1 MKKIVLF
8 FAILLS
14 GVSFS
19 QSINDYKYAII
30 PDKFVFLKNNNEY
43 NLNVLTKSYFEKI
56 GFQAFLESDNLPLEA
71 MDKCNAVFISA
82 LENNSTFM
90 TKIRIVVKDC
100 KGSVL
105 ATSEEATTR
114 EKDYAVAYNE
124 VFRKA
129 LISLDKLNYSYAPKV
144 VSKVIA
150 TKPIENSVV
159 SNAPI
164 ENFGIDTVIEKNT
177 TQIAEVYSEMQTI
190 TNGFNFLN
198 KKTKAVLNLMKT
210 TSPYN
215 FIAKSEDKSGI
226 IFQKEDNWFFEY
238 YQNGKLI
245 SEKIEL
251 KF

>member
-1 MKKIVLF
+1 MKKIFFF

-30 PDKFVFLKNNNEY
+30 PDKFDFLKNNNEY

-100 KGSVL
+100 KGTVL

-124 VFRKA
+124 VFRRA

-144 VSKVIA
+144 VSKVVASKPPQTAVA
-150 TKPIENSVV
+150 TTATEKTDQSV
-159 SNAPI
+159 
-164 ENFGIDTVIEKNT
+164 
-177 TQIAEVYSEMQTI
+177 EVYSEMQTI

>member
-1 MKKIVLF
+1 MKKIFFF

-30 PDKFVFLKNNNEY
+30 PEKFDFLKNNNEY

-71 MDKCNAVFISA
+71 MDKCNAVYISA

-100 KGSVL
+100 KGTVL

-124 VFRKA
+124 VFRRA

-144 VSKVIA
+144 VSKVVVPKPPQTALA
-150 TKPIENSVV
+150 TTATEKTDQSV
-159 SNAPI
+159 
-164 ENFGIDTVIEKNT
+164 
-177 TQIAEVYSEMQTI
+177 EVYSEMQTI

>member
-19 QSINDYKYAII
+19 QSINDYKYAIV
-30 PDKFVFLKNNNEY
+30 PDKFDFLKNNNEY

-56 GFQAFLESDNLPLEA
+56 GMEAFLASDNLPLEA
-71 MDKCNAVFISA
+71 MDKCNAVYISA
-82 LENNSTFM
+82 LQNNSTFV

-100 KGSVL
+100 KGTVL

-114 EKDYAVAYNE
+114 EKDYAVAYTE
-124 VFRKA
+124 VFRRA
-129 LISLDKLNYSYAPKV
+129 LTSLDKLNYSYAPKM
-144 VSKVIA
+144 VSKVVTPKPPQTPVTTTA
-150 TKPIENSVV
+150 TEKTDQSV
-159 SNAPI
+159 
-164 ENFGIDTVIEKNT
+164 
-177 TQIAEVYSEMQTI
+177 EVYSEMQTI

-198 KKTKAVLNLMKT
+198 KKTKAVLTLMKT
-210 TSPYN
+210 TSSYN

-238 YQNGKLI
+238 YQNGKLV

>member
-1 MKKIVLF
+1 MKQLFFF
-8 FAILLS
+8 FAILLY

-30 PDKFVFLKNNNEY
+30 PDKFDFLKNNNEY

-82 LENNSTFM
+82 LENNSTFV
-90 TKIRIVVKDC
+90 TKIRIMVKDC
-100 KGSVL
+100 KGTVL
-105 ATSEEATTR
+105 ATSGEATTR
-114 EKDYAVAYNE
+114 EKDYAVAYTE
-124 VFRKA
+124 VFRRA

-144 VSKVIA
+144 VSKVITPKPPQTAVA
-150 TKPIENSVV
+150 TEKTDQSVE
-159 SNAPI
+159 I
-164 ENFGIDTVIEKNT
+164 
-177 TQIAEVYSEMQTI
+177 YSEMQTI